1 MSEHTDELVAKY
13 TGQLASYTRWLTFAT
28 WMAALLS
35 AIGIGISI
43 WIAYSTNELKIA
55 AAEQLGEMRKSS
67 EQVERSIKAAN
78 DQVSQMKASNRLAE
92 LGQTRQLRAYITL
105 DDYDIVD
112 FASKSMRVRLIVK
125 NVGQTPAYSVWTRRC
140 EDILPDVY
148 DVKSPTYFS
157 TTLKEWSQESALGS
171 GVSQSTIPDRDNCKD
186 KSKEYYSQDLRDF
199 QRGTKIYVFWG
210 ASYYLDIFS
219 EPRYFRFC
227 RYLKNGDIKTWYSC
241 DDHNDAN

>member
-92 LGQTRQLRAYITL
+92 LRPNAAVACL
-105 DDYDIVD
+105 
-112 FASKSMRVRLIVK
+112 
-125 NVGQTPAYSVWTRRC
+125 
-140 EDILPDVY
+140 
-148 DVKSPTYFS
+148 
-157 TTLKEWSQESALGS
+157 
-171 GVSQSTIPDRDNCKD
+171 
-186 KSKEYYSQDLRDF
+186 
-199 QRGTKIYVFWG
+199 
-210 ASYYLDIFS
+210 
-219 EPRYFRFC
+219 
-227 RYLKNGDIKTWYSC
+227 
-241 DDHNDAN
+241 HNPGWL